1 MTTLTRRSFLKDML
15 LLCAAPAIVKI
26 ESIMPVKPMVPTG
39 PYYERVPF
47 YSLGTEAMPLSL
59 TKENILEYMLEC
71 QKILDEQNVPT
82 EGRVIYIPD
91 WVAEQFPLETAGSDI
106 KAVPTIFLP
115 EDSIILSGKGLNHN
129 AQ

>member
-1 MTTLTRRSFLKDML
+1 MLTRRSFLKDML

-26 ESIMPVKPMVPTG
+26 ESIMPVKVIIPAG

-59 TKENILEYMLEC
+59 TKENIIEYMLEC
-71 QKILDEQNVPT
+71 QKILDEQCVPT
-82 EGRVIYIPD
+82 TDRVIYVPD
-91 WVAEQFPLETAGSDI
+91 WIAEQFPLETAGSDI

-115 EDSIILSGKGLNHN
+115 EDSTIFMGGSNHN
-129 AQ
+129 V